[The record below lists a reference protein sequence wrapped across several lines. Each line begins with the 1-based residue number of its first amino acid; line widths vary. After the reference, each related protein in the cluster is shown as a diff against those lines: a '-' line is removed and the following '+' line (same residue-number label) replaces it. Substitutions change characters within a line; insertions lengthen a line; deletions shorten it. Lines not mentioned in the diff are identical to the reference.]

1 MIEFRV
7 NPPVNRRKMPRL
19 LRCRAFAAALLPSAL
34 LLAACGGDSP
44 TTPDPGPPA
53 LDIPFSATD
62 LEEGSGAEAA
72 DGDLVAGAYQ
82 GWIYDEDADDNRGR
96 EFAVA
101 TAEDPF
107 VFRLGIGQVIAG
119 VDAGVLGMRVGGRRR
134 LVIPPGQGWGT
145 DGTASVPANA
155 HLLVEFELLFAD
167 PVPFE
172 QTDLE
177 EGTGDEAAEGASL
190 SVTYTG
196 WLYDPLAEDRRGEQ
210 FDAAAADDPFSF
222 TLGETGTDGVIDG
235 WNRGVAGMRAGGR
248 RRLVIP
254 HDLAYGQAGRGSSIP
269 GYATLLFEI
278 ELLSVN

>member
-1 MIEFRV
+1 
-7 NPPVNRRKMPRL
+7 MPRL
-19 LRCRAFAAALLPSAL
+19 PLPRRPPFGRALAAALLPSA

-44 TTPDPGPPA
+44 TTPDPAPPA

-62 LEEGSGAEAA
+62 LEEGDGREAS

-82 GWIYDEDADDNRGR
+82 GWVYDEDADDNRGR
-96 EFAVA
+96 EFGVA
-101 TAEDPF
+101 TAEDPI
-107 VFRLGIGQVIAG
+107 VFRLGAGQTIAG
-119 VDAGVLGMRVGGRRR
+119 VDAGVVGMRVGGRRR
-134 LVIPPGQGWGT
+134 IVIPPDRGWGA

-167 PVPFE
+167 PVPYG

-177 EGTGDEAAEGASL
+177 EGTGEEATEGASL

-196 WLYDPLAEDRRGEQ
+196 WLYAPLAEDRRGEQ
-210 FDAAAADDPFSF
+210 FDSAGADEPFSF
-222 TLGETGTDGVIDG
+222 TLGDTGAGGVIAG
-235 WNRGVAGMRAGGR
+235 WNRGVAGMRVGGR

-254 HDLAYGQAGRGSSIP
+254 HDLAYGEAGRGSSIP
-269 GYATLLFEI
+269 GFATLLFEI